1 MIHYFNQQKKVQL
14 EIYVKAFGVPSI
26 LLEDSDNSIFG
37 NSGEL
42 LTQAKQTH
50 WENKAEER
58 SIIIDAFQML
68 FSNFHIN
75 INPCNNWSI
84 APIIQILIQKLNQ

>member
-14 EIYVKAFGVPSI
+14 EIYVKHFVPSI

-42 LTQAKQTH
+42 LTQAKQMH

-68 FSNFHIN
+68 FSN
-75 INPCNNWSI
+75 S
-84 APIIQILIQKLNQ
+84 ILILTLVITGQLHQ

>member
-14 EIYVKAFGVPSI
+14 EIYVKHLVPSI

-42 LTQAKQTH
+42 LTQAKQMH

-58 SIIIDAFQML
+58 SIIMML
-68 FSNFHIN
+68 FKCYFQIS
-75 INPCNNWSI
+75 
-84 APIIQILIQKLNQ
+84 ILILPL